1 MEQVVQRKLPYFSA
15 MSIYSF
21 FSTSAGLEDA
31 DLYAGIYTARMLM
44 IKENTIENRQIK
56 GRSIGLS
63 IKFILTP
70 CANSQKH
77 GIVMRFAIAV
87 SLIYSFISLDISL
100 FMSEPN
106 TFLMAVCFL
115 CSVVKYI
122 HIPNKPMVTRMMA
135 MIENDPIE

>member
-1 MEQVVQRKLPYFSA
+1 
-15 MSIYSF
+15 
-21 FSTSAGLEDA
+21 
-31 DLYAGIYTARMLM
+31 M
-44 IKENTIENRQIK
+44 IKENAIEKRQIK

-63 IKFILTP
+63 RNFILTP
-70 CANSQKH
+70 CSNSQKH

-115 CSVVKYI
+115 CSVVKYM
-122 HIPNKPMVTRMMA
+122 HIANNPVITKIMA
-135 MIENDPIE
+135 IRENDPMEYESFLVLP

>member
-1 MEQVVQRKLPYFSA
+1 
-15 MSIYSF
+15 
-21 FSTSAGLEDA
+21 
-31 DLYAGIYTARMLM
+31 MLM
-44 IKENTIENRQIK
+44 PNENTIEKRQIK
-56 GRSIGLS
+56 GRSNGLS
-63 IKFILTP
+63 INFILTL
-70 CANSQKH
+70 CSNNKKH

-115 CSVVKYI
+115 CSVVKYM
-122 HIPNKPMVTRMMA
+122 HIPNKPIVTRMMA